1 MQNNDITVLVVEDD
15 DIDYMTVKRSFAKR
29 KIMNPMVRAIDG
41 VEALE
46 FLQTKKI
53 EYPFIVLLDLKMPR
67 MGGLEFLARLR
78 EDPELKDTVVF
89 VLTTSKD
96 EDDIHHS
103 YEKNVAGYFLKEEA
117 SNSMMSLVDMLDG
130 YWRIVQFPTK

>member
-15 DIDYMTVKRSFAKR
+15 DVDYMTVKRSFAKR

-46 FLQTKKI
+46 LLRGGQVD
-53 EYPFIVLLDLKMPR
+53 YPFIILLDLKMPR
-67 MGGLEFLARLR
+67 MGGLEFLEKLR
-78 EDPELKDTVVF
+78 ADSQLQETVVF

-103 YEKNVAGYFLKEEA
+103 YANNVAGYFLKEQA
-117 SNSMMSLVDMLDG
+117 SDSMSSLVDMLDG
-130 YWRIVQFPTK
+130 YWRIVQFPAK

>member
-1 MQNNDITVLVVEDD
+1 MQDNDITVLVVEDD
-15 DIDYMTVKRSFAKR
+15 DIDYMTVKRSFSKR

-46 FLQTKKI
+46 LLKGKKI
-53 EYPFIVLLDLKMPR
+53 GYPYIILLDLKMPR
-67 MGGLEFLARLR
+67 MGGLEFLEKLR
-78 EDPELKDTVVF
+78 ADSELKDTVVF

-96 EDDIHHS
+96 EDDIHYS

-117 SNSMMSLVDMLDG
+117 SDSMMSLVDMLDG